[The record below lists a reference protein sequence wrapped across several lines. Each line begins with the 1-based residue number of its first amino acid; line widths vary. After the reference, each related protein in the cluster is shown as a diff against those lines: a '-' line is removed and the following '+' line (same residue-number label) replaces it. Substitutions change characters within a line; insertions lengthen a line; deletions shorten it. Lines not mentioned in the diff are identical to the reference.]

1 MFLKN
6 RLKKKSSILLIAML
20 FSGIVSADISIIVH
34 PDHAASSIERKNVS
48 RIFLGKT
55 KNIIGAGSVVP
66 VDQKEGSESRKFFYT
81 KVVKK
86 NRVQLKSY
94 WTKRV
99 FAGRGTPPEIAG
111 DDASIVQKISTTP
124 NFIGY
129 VDSSVVND
137 SVKVLMR
144 LRVKK

>member
-1 MFLKN
+1 MILKN
-6 RLKKKSSILLIAML
+6 RLKIQGSILLMAML

-55 KNIIGAGSVVP
+55 KKIKGAGSVVP
-66 VDQKEGSESRKFFYT
+66 IDQVEGSASRNFFYT
-81 KVVKK
+81 TVVKK
-86 NRVQLKSY
+86 NKAQLKSY

-99 FAGRGTPPEIAG
+99 FTGRGVPPEIAG
-111 DDASIVQKISTTP
+111 DDASIVQKISTSP
-124 NFIGY
+124 SFIGY

-137 SVKVLMR
+137 SVKVLGT
-144 LRVKK
+144 VPKTE